1 MKKWWLFS
9 IAVACA
15 FSCNREPEYYDPRGP
30 EFAGSAS
37 CVECHADIHQHYT
50 QTAHW
55 LATAPGDPGQV
66 LGLGGKT
73 GFDFGNGTVVK
84 VEQRGDSVYHVV
96 YQNRVEKKAYP
107 VAVVFGSRH
116 AQTAAYWRDHNT
128 YELPVSYYK
137 DARAWGM
144 SPGFE
149 PVGAYFDRKIP
160 KDCYTCHASFAAAHP
175 RTGAGGFADYD
186 AQDFID
192 PQALVL
198 GIDCERCHGP
208 AKQHVEAHREHPNLK
223 SARFMTSFASLTP
236 KQQNDACA
244 ICHSGVDGARVKTPF
259 DFRPGDVLEDYYRII
274 PKEKYDVHGN
284 QYAALSKSACF
295 QGSGKMTC
303 VSCHDPHGDSSHDPS
318 FFGNTCLQC
327 HTGVTHKTGRAASL
341 DAKRLVAQCVACHMP
356 KEASAAIT
364 FRLDGHAQPSDY
376 RLANH
381 TIGIYPVKTSSV
393 PKR

>member
-1 MKKWWLFS
+1 MKKWWLYVCAAAFS
-9 IAVACA
+9 
-15 FSCNREPEYYDPRGP
+15 FSCNRESEYYDPRGP
-30 EFAGSAS
+30 EFAGTSS
-37 CVECHADIHQHYT
+37 CMECHADIHSHYT

-55 LATAPGDPGQV
+55 LASAPGNPENV
-66 LGLGGKT
+66 LGLHSAT
-73 GFDFGNGTVVK
+73 GFDYGDGRVVK
-84 VEQRGDSVYHVV
+84 IEQQGDSVYHTM
-96 YQNRVEKKAYP
+96 YENGKKVQSYP
-107 VAVVFGSRH
+107 VGLVFGSKH
-116 AQTAAYWRDHNT
+116 AQTSAYWRNHNT

-137 DARAWGM
+137 DAGEWGM

-160 KDCYTCHASFAAAHP
+160 KDCYTCHASFAAAQP
-175 RTGAGGFADYD
+175 RTGQGGMVDYD
-186 AQDFID
+186 VQDFISPD
-192 PQALVL
+192 ALVL

-208 AKQHVEAHREHPNLK
+208 AKKHVEEHRKFPNLK
-223 SARFMTSFASLTP
+223 SARFMTSFPSLTT

-259 DFRPGDVLEDYYRII
+259 DFRPGDAMEDYYRIL

-303 VSCHDPHGDSSHDPS
+303 VMCHDPHRDSSHDPS
-318 FFGNTCLQC
+318 FFGNKCLQC
-327 HTGVTHKTGRAASL
+327 HAGVTHSTGRAASL
-341 DAKRLVAQCVACHMP
+341 DAQKLVAECVGCHMP
-356 KEASAAIT
+356 KEASSAIT
-364 FRLDGHAQPSDY
+364 FRLNGHATPSDY

-381 TIGIYPVKTSSV
+381 TIGIYPTNVSSA